1 MKLGERLRP
10 DRILVWILFA
20 TVQCFGGQASLAVL
34 VNVKPEA
41 RMDVRTEG
49 NGIILMTLAV
59 RLHPGTTVDV
69 LLEMDT
75 TETVPDPPESAEPVF
90 RTSQSGLYS
99 VPIRNPKG
107 IRSSG
112 ATRLKLRSSD
122 HSIDSIV
129 TVTTGN

>member
-1 MKLGERLRP
+1 MKLGEWIRP

-20 TVQCFGGQASLAVL
+20 TVQCFGQTSLAVL

-41 RMDVRTEG
+41 RMDVRIEG

-75 TETVPDPPESAEPVF
+75 TETAPDPESAEPVF